1 MYLIEAGLEYWK
13 SEMFVKDMELLKSN
27 AERYNGKDNMV
38 AHQARRILNYALE
51 LVQKLNP

>member
-51 LVQKLNP
+51 LVQKLNL